1 MKKLL
6 KNHRFVMIIN
16 FEQFIKN
23 NEKGKYEDLKDI
35 QKNPKLDLLS
45 EQQKV
50 SKSSKNIKILRSEEY
65 PEKSVKIRKPDKFW
79 ARKLAY
85 NICNFGTS

>member
-1 MKKLL
+1 
-6 KNHRFVMIIN
+6 MIIN

-50 SKSSKNIKILRSEEY
+50 SKSSKNIKTF
-65 PEKSVKIRKPDKFW
+65 KI
-79 ARKLAY
+79 
-85 NICNFGTS
+85 